1 MRDAGCGLR
10 ARQVGPDGAQSRS
23 GLRPLQTR
31 LEAASTTALTAVLLL
46 SGCVMMGTKHMES
59 TYVVKRAGE
68 RPALDGNW
76 DAPAWRSANTLRVER
91 FMTAPGVS
99 DHRPETQA
107 KVLFADDGLFV
118 FFNVRDRYV
127 VCRHTE
133 FQSRVY
139 QDSCAEFFVQPK
151 PDKGYFNFEMNCG
164 GALLVTYIEDATRT
178 PEGFKKFT
186 QLPPEMDA
194 LVKRFHS
201 FTPAPRHPP
210 LVPRPSSAAPRP
222 STLDTLALSPEVAG
236 PLEWRLEYFI
246 PFSFFERYVGPLGN
260 ISGQTWRAN
269 FFKCADASSHP
280 HWATWSPLD
289 SDFAGGFHR
298 PDKFGVLRFE

>member
-1 MRDAGCGLR
+1 MRDAGCGLW
-10 ARQVGPDGAQSRS
+10 ARQVGPGGVQCRS

-59 TYVVKRAGE
+59 TYMVKRAGE

-76 DAPAWRSANTLRVER
+76 DAPAWRHANTLRVER

-107 KVLFADDGLFV
+107 KVMYTDDGLFV
-118 FFNVRDRYV
+118 FFNVQDRYV

-151 PDKGYFNFEMNCG
+151 AGKGYFNFEMNCG

-178 PEGFKKFT
+178 ATGFVKFVK
-186 QLPPEMDA
+186 LPPEMDS
-194 LVKRFHS
+194 LVKRYHS
-201 FTPAPRHPP
+201 FTPATRH
-210 LVPRPSSAAPRP
+210 
-222 STLDTLALSPEVAG
+222 STLDPLSASPEVAG

-246 PFSFFERYVGPLGN
+246 PFSFFERYVGSLGK

-280 HWATWSPLD
+280 HWATWVPLD
-289 SDFAGGFHR
+289 PDFAGGFHR
-298 PDKFGVLRFE
+298 PDKFGVLQFE